1 MGPGLIR
8 FCSEEECQLIE
19 EENDKEKLRVL
30 NEEIKAIKNRQ
41 KYDKTPDE
49 IYDQIEMYL
58 ANMSATSPK
67 LEKNYNRNYEMDSL
81 FLNSEG
87 TTKNVNT
94 SELKVP
100 KDSNKVIIKEEMP
113 NTEPLVETVPKNPR
127 LKVVEM
133 IPVETIKKDSVA
145 GLGEN

>member
-1 MGPGLIR
+1 MLD
-8 FCSEEECQLIE
+8 FKTKDVIE

-67 LEKNYNRNYEMDSL
+67 LEKNNNRNYEMDSL
-81 FLNSEG
+81 LLNSEE
-87 TTKNVNT
+87 TTK
-94 SELKVP
+94 SENASSAATKEVF
-100 KDSNKVIIKEEMP
+100 NETIIKDEIS
-113 NTEPLVETVPKNPR
+113 NTEPLVETVSKNNR

-145 GLGEN
+145 GVGEN